1 MLKKYALIIAIFY
14 TLALA
19 LVSLVKINNLPNV
32 GISHADK
39 IFHFLVYSVLAF
51 LWVNTFFFKFK
62 CKKTKAILYATLF
75 SIIFG
80 IIIEVLQGSI
90 TASRHTD
97 VYDAV
102 ANTLGVLIMMLIL
115 LINKKAYIKNI

>member
-1 MLKKYALIIAIFY
+1 MLKKYALIIAVLY
-14 TLALA
+14 SLALA
-19 LVSLVKINNLPNV
+19 AVSLVKINNLPNA

-39 IFHFLVYSVLAF
+39 IFHFSVYSVLTL

-62 CKKTKAILYATLF
+62 HKKIKAIWYAALF

-80 IIIEVLQGSI
+80 IIIEVLQGSV

-97 VYDAV
+97 IYDAI
-102 ANTLGVLIMMLIL
+102 ANTLGVLIMVLIL
-115 LINKKAYIKNI
+115 LINKKTHIKNL

>member
-1 MLKKYALIIAIFY
+1 MLKRYALIIAVFY
-14 TLALA
+14 SIALA
-19 LVSLVKINNLPNV
+19 AVSLIKINNLPDV
-32 GISHADK
+32 GISFADK

-62 CKKTKAILYATLF
+62 YKKTKAIIYAALF

-80 IIIEVLQGSI
+80 IIIEVLQGSV

-97 VYDAV
+97 VYDAI
-102 ANTLGVLIMMLIL
+102 ANTLGVLFMVLLL
-115 LINKKAYIKNI
+115 LINRKTYI

>member
-14 TLALA
+14 SLALA
-19 LVSLVKINNLPNV
+19 MVSLVKINNLPNA

-62 CKKTKAILYATLF
+62 YKKTKAIIYAALF

-80 IIIEVLQGSI
+80 IIIEVLQGSV

-97 VYDAV
+97 VYDAI
-102 ANTLGVLIMMLIL
+102 ANTLGVLFTVLIL
-115 LINKKAYIKNI
+115 LINKKTYIKNL

>member
-14 TLALA
+14 SLALA
-19 LVSLVKINNLPNV
+19 MVSLVKINNLPNA

-62 CKKTKAILYATLF
+62 YKKTKAIIYAALF

-80 IIIEVLQGSI
+80 IIIEVLQGSV

-97 VYDAV
+97 IYDAI
-102 ANTLGVLIMMLIL
+102 ANTLGVLFIVLIL
-115 LINKKAYIKNI
+115 LINKKTYIKNL

>member
-1 MLKKYALIIAIFY
+1 MLKKYAFIIAVFY
-14 TLALA
+14 TVALA
-19 LVSLVKINNLPNV
+19 TVSLVRLNNLPNV
-32 GISHADK
+32 GVSFADK

-62 CKKTKAILYATLF
+62 YKKTKAIIYAALF

-97 VYDAV
+97 VYDAI
-102 ANTLGVLIMMLIL
+102 ANTLGVLIMVTIL
-115 LINKKAYIKNI
+115 LINNKMYIKN

>member
-1 MLKKYALIIAIFY
+1 MLKKQALVIAVLY
-14 TLALA
+14 SLALA
-19 LVSLVKINNLPNV
+19 TVSLVKINNLPNA
-32 GISHADK
+32 GISFADK
-39 IFHFLVYSVLAF
+39 IFHFLVYSVLAL

-62 CKKTKAILYATLF
+62 YKKTKAIIYAALF

-97 VYDAV
+97 IYDAI
-102 ANTLGVLIMMLIL
+102 ANTLGVLIMVIIL
-115 LINKKAYIKNI
+115 LINKNTYIKNV